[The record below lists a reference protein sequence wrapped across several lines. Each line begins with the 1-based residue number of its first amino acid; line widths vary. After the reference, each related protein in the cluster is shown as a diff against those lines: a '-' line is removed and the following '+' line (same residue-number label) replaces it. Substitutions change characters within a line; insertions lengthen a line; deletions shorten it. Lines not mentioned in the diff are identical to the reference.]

1 MINFFR
7 NSPVTFKVALAP
19 MFAIGCL
26 IVVAAL
32 GLLANS
38 RFSAAF
44 VEVGEQ
50 RLPHA
55 LQASELELQLTAIN
69 GMVNQSLA
77 WEGAGINAQAIEQ
90 LDKKI
95 VASLADYETTLKAAA
110 NEPSLPEARKALLA
124 SAVASYIK
132 YHKNVQDAL
141 DIKTGMVANA
151 ASYMTTMDTVYGEVR
166 IALDQV
172 VKEEKAGVAQAVVD
186 AHDLSNRNQMG
197 MLVGCMTGLL
207 ASALLSWL
215 MARQIVSPLTDA
227 ARVAHALSEGD
238 LSVRPR
244 TEISADATGRM
255 LGALEEVAR
264 GLSVMVED
272 IRTTAQEV
280 SVATTQ
286 ISSGVADLSSRTETS
301 ASAAQK
307 TTASLEE
314 LSTAIRNSAES
325 AQNADNLSREASSV
339 AQEGGEVVAEVV
351 TSMDAID
358 AQARRIGEIVGVIDG
373 IAFQTNIL
381 ALNAAVEA
389 ARAGEQGRGFAV
401 VAGEVRTLA
410 QRSSEAA
417 KEIRTIIESS
427 QTEVRSGVGKAKN
440 AGQTMSRI
448 VSAIGEVSR
457 TVSTISQAS
466 SQQADGVSRLNEV
479 VSDMDM
485 LSQQNAA
492 LVEQASAAT
501 DSLNQQAQHLVE
513 RLSRFRTAS

>member
-1 MINFFR
+1 
-7 NSPVTFKVALAP
+7 

-26 IVVAAL
+26 MVVAAL

-38 RFSAAF
+38 RFSTAF

-55 LQASELELQLTAIN
+55 LQASELELQLTAVH

-77 WEGAGINAQAIEQ
+77 WEGAGIKAAAIEQ
-90 LDKKI
+90 LDKQI
-95 VASLADYETTLKAAA
+95 IRSLGDYEKTLKAAA
-110 NEPSLPEARKALLA
+110 DDPALPESRKAALA
-124 SAVASYIK
+124 GAVKSFAQYRQ
-132 YHKNVQDAL
+132 NAADAL

-151 ASYMTTMDTVYGEVR
+151 ASYMTTMETVYGDIRTV
-166 IALDQV
+166 LGQV
-172 VKEEKAGVAQAVVD
+172 VKDERAGVAQAVVD
-186 AHDLSNRNQMG
+186 ARDLAYRNQMG
-197 MLVGCMTGLL
+197 MLVGCLAGLL

-238 LSVRPR
+238 LSIRPR
-244 TEISADATGRM
+244 AIVSTDATGRV
-255 LGALEEVAR
+255 LGALEEVAH

-286 ISSGVADLSSRTETS
+286 ISSGVADLSARTETS

-307 TTASLEE
+307 TTSSLEE
-314 LSTAIRNSAES
+314 LSTAIRSSAES
-325 AQNADNLSREASSV
+325 AQNADTLSREASSV

-358 AQARRIGEIVGVIDG
+358 AQAKRIGEIVGVIDG

-427 QTEVRSGVGKAKN
+427 QAEVRSGVSKAKN
-440 AGQTMSRI
+440 AGQTMNRI

-466 SQQADGVSRLNEV
+466 SQQADGVAHLNEV

-513 RLSRFRTAS
+513 RLSRFRTSP